1 MESMINALE
10 EEGYSVK
17 KEFDTNSQIFL
28 DLCIKCIQ
36 KWTVPNQTLLAE
48 LNWLTLTKKD
58 IVTWQNAK
66 NTLNVLI
73 FMYVKR

>member
-1 MESMINALE
+1 MEGMINALE
-10 EEGYSVK
+10 EKGCLVK

-48 LNWLTLTKKD
+48 RNWLNLTKKH

-66 NTLNVLI
+66 NTLNAI
-73 FMYVKR
+73 